1 MIKRSPTVAVT
12 IVVLIIIAIAALI
25 LIAALPSIQLSKIPK
40 AAFSLSPTFVLQ
52 SPKNNTAIH
61 GTDSINITLTWE
73 TVFGYDYYYTFD
85 DPAILHPN
93 YLGKIPLNFIPLNL
107 TITSQKPLPAH
118 WAGVDKTYQC
128 NIQLENLTDGQHS
141 VTLYY
146 AGYDPIFTGLRDISS
161 GATILFSIDNLTPTQ

>member
-1 MIKRSPTVAVT
+1 MIKRSPKVAVT
-12 IVVLIIIAIAALI
+12 IVVLIIIAIAVLI

-61 GTDSINITLTWE
+61 GIDNINITLTWE
-73 TVFGYDYYYTFD
+73 TVFGYDYYYTVD
-85 DPAILHPN
+85 DPAILKPN
-93 YLGKIPLNFIPLNL
+93 SIGKIPLNFIPLNL
-107 TITSQKPLPAH
+107 TITSQKPLPTH

-128 NIQLENLTDGQHS
+128 NIQLQNLTDGQHF

-146 AGYDPIFTGLRDISS
+146 ADYNPIFTGSRDISP
-161 GATILFSIDNLTPTQ
+161 GATILFSINNSTPTQ

>member
-12 IVVLIIIAIAALI
+12 IVVLIIIAITVLI

-40 AAFSLSPTFVLQ
+40 AAFSLSPTFDLQ

-61 GTDSINITLTWE
+61 GADSINITLAWE
-73 TVFGYDYYYTFD
+73 TVFGYDYYYTVD

-93 YLGKIPLNFIPLNL
+93 SLGNIPPNFIPLNL
-107 TITSQKPLPAH
+107 TVTSQKPLPTH

-128 NIQLENLTDGQHS
+128 NMQLQNLTDGQHS

-146 AGYDPIFTGLRDISS
+146 TGYDPIFTGLRDISP
-161 GATILFSIDNLTPTQ
+161 GATILFSIDNSTRT